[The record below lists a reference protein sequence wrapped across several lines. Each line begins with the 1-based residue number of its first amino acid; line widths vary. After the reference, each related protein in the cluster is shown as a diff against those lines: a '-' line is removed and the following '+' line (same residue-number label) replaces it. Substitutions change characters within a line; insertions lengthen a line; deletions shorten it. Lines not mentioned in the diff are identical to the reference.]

1 MHSNCFFA
9 IFFFAPSRNV
19 FRHSLANSFPVGPRF
34 DPLSVD
40 SHPSSTRAS
49 NNRFGSRHAVDV
61 FLRENGIDPSS
72 RLKPQDAAL
81 ADATPDVI
89 LRHFAA
95 LFGGILFHERPI
107 SRVRNI
113 LCVDPVVQPYAPS
126 SPGEPG
132 VLFIA
137 PGTPLHEDKHPSFHL
152 FINISPRET
161 HRVER
166 QYRYAGDY
174 IKVPVAC
181 STVEVED
188 WLSLPIRVSIVSLPH
203 PHNKK
208 GGIPRKD
215 TFFLTLPSSPSVP
228 CRMVMAH
235 FQLNDARCACHPCQ
249 DSHTQ

>member
-1 MHSNCFFA
+1 
-9 IFFFAPSRNV
+9 V
-19 FRHSLANSFPVGPRF
+19 FRHSLANSFPTGPRF

-40 SHPSSTRAS
+40 SHPSSPRAG

-61 FLRENGIDPSS
+61 FLRENGLDPSS

-81 ADATPDVI
+81 ADAIPDV
-89 LRHFAA
+89 LSAHFTA
-95 LFGGILFHERPI
+95 LFGGFPLHERPL

-113 LCVDPVVQPYAPS
+113 ICVDPVIQPYAPS

-137 PGTPLHEDKHPSFHL
+137 PGTPLCEDEHPSFHL
-152 FINISPRET
+152 FINISPRQT
-161 HRVER
+161 HRVQR

-188 WLSLPIRVSIVSLPH
+188 WLNLPIRVCIVSLPH
-203 PHNKK
+203 PHTKRVNSEK
-208 GGIPRKD
+208 RH
-215 TFFLTLPSSPSVP
+215 FFLTLPSSPSVP

-235 FQLNDARCACHPCQ
+235 YQLNGTRCACYPCQ